1 MKTAIIGAGRRRN
14 GIGQYIGKY
23 LQKNGAEIVSVQGT
37 TQATVQEAASALKY
51 SGAEAVA
58 YSDFSAMIK
67 EMRPDAVAIA
77 SPVRTHYE
85 YLLKCI
91 EQGIH
96 IFCEKPF
103 VWTDK
108 KNGRDPDFLLDSLF
122 VKARRK
128 NLKIAMNCQWP
139 FSMPFYEKLCG
150 PVDPKTTETFFIR
163 MSPVASG
170 KDMIPDSVPHALSML
185 YRVFGPGDIH
195 HLCFRGGEGS
205 SEEMEISFSY
215 ASASGSC
222 KSLVR
227 LARTD
232 CQPREFSYG
241 FNGRI
246 VERVID
252 MAAYDIFF
260 RYCGETIQI
269 SDPLEL
275 SVRDFISAVRE
286 NREPQV
292 GRAHIMNNTALL
304 KKIYDGFETEKNIE
318 G

>member
-23 LQKNGAEIVSVQGT
+23 LQKNGAEIVSVLGT
-37 TQATVQEAASALKY
+37 TQATAQEAVSALKSY
-51 SGAEAVA
+51 GAEAVA

-77 SPVRTHYE
+77 SPVRTHYQ

-91 EQGIH
+91 EQGVH

-108 KNGRDPDFLLDSLF
+108 NCRDQDFLLDPLF
-122 VKARRK
+122 DKARRK

-150 PVDPKTTETFFIR
+150 PADPETIETFFIR
-163 MSPVASG
+163 MSPVVSG
-170 KDMIPDSVPHALSML
+170 REMIPDSVPHALSML
-185 YRVFGPGDIH
+185 SRVFGPGDIYN
-195 HLCFRGGEGS
+195 LCFKADEEKN
-205 SEEMEISFSY
+205 EEMEISFSY

-222 KSLVR
+222 RSLVK
-227 LARTD
+227 LVRTPG
-232 CQPREFSYG
+232 QPREFSYG

-252 MAAYDIFF
+252 MATYDIFF

-292 GRAHIMNNTALL
+292 GRAHIINNAALL